1 MTRTGIRHVL
11 VLCALLL
18 AALAVVSFVRGGQLV
33 SDIPG
38 SVGAGTSA
46 SPSEDGRVA
55 ASVERVVDGDTI
67 VVVLD
72 GTSQRVRLLNID
84 TPESVDPDRE
94 VECLGPEA
102 ADYLEGLLPAGSEV
116 TLAFD
121 VERRDRYDRLLAAV
135 FTPDGTLVNAQVAA
149 AGFADVVVFGANDRF
164 EPDIRAAVER
174 AQDAGLGIWASA
186 ASC

>member
-18 AALAVVSFVRGGQLV
+18 AALAVVSFVRGGELV
-33 SDIPG
+33 SEIPA
-38 SVGAGTSA
+38 SVGVGMSA
-46 SPSEDGRVA
+46 SPSGDGRVA

-72 GTSQRVRLLNID
+72 GTSERVRLLNID

-102 ADYLEGLLPAGSEV
+102 ADYLEGLLPVGLEV

-121 VERRDRYDRLLAAV
+121 IERRDRYDRLLAAV